1 MGIPTL
7 ISHGLSSGA
16 SEKPRPTKSGGHL
29 SLRRADA
36 IRPYPRVILSVP
48 RVILSAPCVIL
59 SAPASS

>member
-16 SEKPRPTKSGGHL
+16 SEKPRPAKSGGHL

-36 IRPYPRVILSVP
+36 IRPYPRVIPSAPALSRAP
-48 RVILSAPCVIL
+48 RVIP